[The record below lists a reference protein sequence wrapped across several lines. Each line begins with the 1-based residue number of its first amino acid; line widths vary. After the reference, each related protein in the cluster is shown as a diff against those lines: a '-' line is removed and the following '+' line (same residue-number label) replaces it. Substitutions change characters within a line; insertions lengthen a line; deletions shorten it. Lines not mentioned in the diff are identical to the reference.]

1 MGIDAGFAIR
11 SYFTGFAGVEMIF
24 LQYGARQGNAYGS
37 AGKAPGPG
45 KIVAQ
50 LRRMGNPISVTTLS
64 RLQYLESVRNER
76 TVSQSLR

>member
-1 MGIDAGFAIR
+1 
-11 SYFTGFAGVEMIF
+11 MIF

-50 LRRMGNPISVTTLS
+50 LRRMGKSNK
-64 RLQYLESVRNER
+64 RNYAFAFAVFGER
-76 TVSQSLR
+76 KK

>member
-50 LRRMGNPISVTTLS
+50 LRRMGKSNK
-64 RLQYLESVRNER
+64 RNYAFAFAVFGECKK
-76 TVSQSLR
+76 